1 MNSTLATVP
10 SGADIVKRACEAVV
24 ARPHAT
30 WTSARLAQVGGT
42 TPVRLQRA
50 FRDVLGLS
58 PRDYLV
64 ACRRKRFLDA
74 VRGGGRVTDAIYE
87 AGFGSP
93 SRVYDAIRLP
103 GMTPATYGRG
113 GKGAHIRWTTA
124 ASPIGRVMVAATD
137 RGLCFVQIGGAQQQ
151 LRSQLREEFPFAD
164 IEARPSSGLE
174 PWIDAALAIA
184 VAKPPRQDLPV
195 DIRGTAFQ
203 WRVWRALTRIPRGST
218 WSYADVAKAIGRPTA
233 TRAVARACATNPIA
247 LVVPCHRVV
256 RRDGAAGGYR
266 WGADVKDALLER
278 ERRRP

>member
-1 MNSTLATVP
+1 MNASAVTR
-10 SGADIVKRACEAVV
+10 ADIVKRACEAVV
-24 ARPHAT
+24 AKPEAA
-30 WTSARLAQVGGT
+30 WTSARLAQAGGT

-50 FRDVLGLS
+50 FREVLGLS

-93 SRVYDAIRLP
+93 SRVYEAIRLP

-124 ASPIGRVMVAATD
+124 SSAIGRVMVAATD
-137 RGLCFVQIGGAQQQ
+137 RGLCFVQIGGADGQ
-151 LRSQLREEFPFAD
+151 LKSQLREEFPLAEID
-164 IEARPSSGLE
+164 AARSASLD
-174 PWIDAALAIA
+174 PWIDAALDVAR
-184 VAKPPRQDLPV
+184 AKPPRADLSV

-203 WRVWRALTRIPRGST
+203 WRVWRALTRIPRGET
-218 WSYADVAKAIGRPTA
+218 RSYADVAKAIGRPTA

-266 WGADVKDALLER
+266 WGAEVKDALLRR